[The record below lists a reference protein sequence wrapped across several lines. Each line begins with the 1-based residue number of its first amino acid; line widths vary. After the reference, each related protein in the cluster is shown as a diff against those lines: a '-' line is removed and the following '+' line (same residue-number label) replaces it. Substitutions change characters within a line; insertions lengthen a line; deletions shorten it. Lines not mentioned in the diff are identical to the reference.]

1 MDYYKMIHDFEQ
13 KRLITHYSLYISNIK
28 KKFSN
33 NIKNINN
40 LRKDLVIIYN
50 SIKKS
55 IINFKKLKNLL
66 IIIENLFIEFNNSIK
81 IYYTEIHKQRRQ
93 EKENINSLGLCS
105 DLNKIIINY
114 TMKTKI

>member
-1 MDYYKMIHDFEQ
+1 MDYYKKIKDFEQ
-13 KRLITHYSLYISNIK
+13 NLLINHYSLYISNIK
-28 KKFSN
+28 KNFSN
-33 NIKNINN
+33 DIKNINN

-55 IINFKKLKNLL
+55 IKHFKKLNKFL
-66 IIIENLFIEFNNSIK
+66 IDIENLFIEFNNFIK
-81 IYYTEIHKQRRQ
+81 IYYTEIHKQRKQ
-93 EKENINSLGLCS
+93 DKENINSLGLCS

>member
-13 KRLITHYSLYISNIK
+13 KRLISHYSLYISNIK
-28 KKFSN
+28 KNYSN
-33 NIKNINN
+33 NIKKINN

-55 IINFKKLKNLL
+55 IKHFKILNKLL
-66 IIIENLFIEFNNSIK
+66 IDIENLFIEFNNFIK
-81 IYYTEIHKQRRQ
+81 KYNTGIHKQRKQ
-93 EKENINSLGLCS
+93 DKENINSLGLCS
-105 DLNKIIINY
+105 DLNKIIIEY